1 MQKLYLDCDGVIL
14 DTVSKRIY
22 EKLREL
28 GITTDE
34 ATSMYFSKL
43 DWDKYIDECGQID
56 NSIDKIKELCNYYDI
71 EILTHINSDN
81 EGVSKIK
88 YFDKMLPGVKV
99 NVVPK
104 AIAKADFID
113 PKGIILVDD
122 FIPNLD
128 YWSHKGGISVK
139 FSDSGKECDYVT
151 ITDLMDLT
159 KVNFKMRYKV
169 KE

>member
-1 MQKLYLDCDGVIL
+1 MRIHVSSNNNFISIYFYKINLIKIQQLFKYVNIDHVSILLYE
-14 DTVSKRIY
+14 SN
-22 EKLREL
+22 
-28 GITTDE
+28 
-34 ATSMYFSKL
+34 
-43 DWDKYIDECGQID
+43 KYIFD
-56 NSIDKIKELCNYYDI
+56 NY
-71 EILTHINSDN
+71 
-81 EGVSKIK
+81 
-88 YFDKMLPGVKV
+88 
-99 NVVPK
+99 
-104 AIAKADFID
+104 
-113 PKGIILVDD
+113 ILVDD

>member
-1 MQKLYLDCDGVIL
+1 MEIKNFKFKKKYGQNFLIDSNITNKIANVIKDKTNSLVIEIGCGDGRL
-14 DTVSKRIY
+14 TK
-22 EKLREL
+22 
-28 GITTDE
+28 
-34 ATSMYFSKL
+34 
-43 DWDKYIDECGQID
+43 Q
-56 NSIDKIKELCNYYDI
+56 LCNYYDI

>member
-1 MQKLYLDCDGVIL
+1 M
-14 DTVSKRIY
+14 
-22 EKLREL
+22 E
-28 GITTDE
+28 TTR
-34 ATSMYFSKL
+34 AV
-43 DWDKYIDECGQID
+43 
-56 NSIDKIKELCNYYDI
+56 IDKIKELCNYYDI